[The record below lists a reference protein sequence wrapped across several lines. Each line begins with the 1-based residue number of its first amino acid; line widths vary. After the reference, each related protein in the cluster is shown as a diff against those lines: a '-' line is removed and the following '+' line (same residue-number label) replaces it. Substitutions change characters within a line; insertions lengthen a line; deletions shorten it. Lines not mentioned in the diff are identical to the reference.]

1 MTHPLPSP
9 STFKS
14 STGEV
19 AYLSAY
25 DAAMKVW
32 PVPYE
37 GIEISNRFGLT
48 HVVASGPKNA
58 SPLVLLH
65 GYWATLTMWTPNISD
80 FSKGPG
86 STPLMSWV
94 NPARASPTCRYE
106 TRPTTLHG

>member
-65 GYWATLTMWTPNISD
+65 GYWATLTMWTPNIAA
-80 FSKGPG
+80 FSEGHRVYAIDVMGQPG
-86 STPLMSWV
+86 KSIPGDTIR
-94 NPARASPTCRYE
+94 NAAD
-106 TRPTTLHG
+106 